1 MSNRRNIIYMIV
13 GVVVLVLLHIYLSL
27 GGASNL
33 TKRET
38 VLDKK
43 MLAADAISI
52 ERSGGPGVEL
62 KKTDGGWGIT
72 SPYSADADESAVA
85 KMLDFLVACKIEERS
100 TYTEKELAKC
110 NLRRSDLGLDN
121 PAVKVRVSKGGASET
136 VLVGNRVS
144 TTNEVYAVIGDD
156 SCVYLLD
163 SRILGLV
170 DVPSE
175 TFRSRKL
182 IVRESL
188 PIAMFDIKRPDGR
201 LLRMRKSDGQWM
213 CCGDSVTGR
222 YEPASNL
229 RIDEFLACLD
239 KSGAEDFVW
248 PVGAA
253 GEPSLVTV
261 PMLAGYGL
269 DTEGGVAI
277 TVRDKG
283 LPPNQVVL
291 GNDAGDGLVYALV
304 QNAKAIVRVDK
315 RLKDLA
321 ISKDFSDSRIFPYEA
336 SRVSRISFF
345 DGGVD
350 YRLAKTGEGKWI
362 MDSPVSANADE
373 EGVKKLLERI
383 LAATTNDR
391 DSDGITVSLSTN
403 SPAEKISRSV
413 LLSDFSPAMLR
424 SREIARFD
432 TSDIRRIVS
441 GSEGAVSSVI
451 CDRDKQVWVSDSSSA
466 GSVVRQE
473 AVDGI
478 LSKLKSLNAQS
489 IVTLKAT
496 EGELKLFGLDK
507 PFCTISIDFFKENSL
522 RRNIFI
528 GERTEQGYY
537 ATMGASFDAVFIL
550 SFADVTLLTS
560 PLTTEYGSEKGT
572 K

>member
-33 TKRET
+33 TRRET

-52 ERSGGPGVEL
+52 ERSGGQRVEL
-62 KKTDGGWGIT
+62 KKTDDGWSIL
-72 SPYSADADESAVA
+72 SPYSADADESAVE
-85 KMLDFLVACKIEERS
+85 KMLDFLVVCKIEERN

-391 DSDGITVSLSTN
+391 DSDGIMVSLSTN
-403 SPAEKISRSV
+403 SPSEKISRSV

-441 GSEGAVSSVI
+441 GSEGIVSSVI

-496 EGELKLFGLDK
+496 EGELKFFGLDK

-550 SFADVTLLTS
+550 SFADAAILTS
-560 PLTTEYGSEKGT
+560 PLTTEHGSEKGT

>member
-33 TKRET
+33 TRRET

-52 ERSGGPGVEL
+52 ERSGGQRVEL
-62 KKTDGGWGIT
+62 KKTDDGWSIL
-72 SPYSADADESAVA
+72 SPYSADADESAVE
-85 KMLDFLVACKIEERS
+85 KMLDFLVVCKIEERN

-201 LLRMRKSDGQWM
+201 WLRMRKSDGQWM

-391 DSDGITVSLSTN
+391 DSDGIMVSLSTN
-403 SPAEKISRSV
+403 SPSEKISRSV

-441 GSEGAVSSVI
+441 GSEGIVSSVI

-496 EGELKLFGLDK
+496 EGELKFFGLDK

-550 SFADVTLLTS
+550 SFADAAILTS
-560 PLTTEYGSEKGT
+560 PLTTEHGSEKGT

>member
-33 TKRET
+33 TRRET

-52 ERSGGPGVEL
+52 ERSGGQRVEL
-62 KKTDGGWGIT
+62 KKTDDGWSIL
-72 SPYSADADESAVA
+72 SPYSADADESAVE
-85 KMLDFLVACKIEERS
+85 KMLDFLVVCKIEERN

-121 PAVKVRVSKGGASET
+121 PAVKVRVSKGGVSET

-391 DSDGITVSLSTN
+391 DSDGIMVSLSTN
-403 SPAEKISRSV
+403 SPSEKISRSV

-441 GSEGAVSSVI
+441 GSEGIVSSVI

-496 EGELKLFGLDK
+496 EGELKFFGLDK

-550 SFADVTLLTS
+550 SFADAAILTS
-560 PLTTEYGSEKGT
+560 PLTTEHGSEKGT

>member
-1 MSNRRNIIYMIV
+1 MNNRRNIIYMIV
-13 GVVVLVLLHIYLSL
+13 GIVVLVLLHIYLSL

-52 ERSGGPGVEL
+52 ERSGGQRVEL
-62 KKTDGGWGIT
+62 KKMDDGWSIL
-72 SPYSADADESAVA
+72 SPYSADADESAVE
-85 KMLDFLVACKIEERS
+85 KMLDFLVACKIGERN

-304 QNAKAIVRVDK
+304 QNAKAIVRVDR

-560 PLTTEYGSEKGT
+560 PLTTEHGSEKGT